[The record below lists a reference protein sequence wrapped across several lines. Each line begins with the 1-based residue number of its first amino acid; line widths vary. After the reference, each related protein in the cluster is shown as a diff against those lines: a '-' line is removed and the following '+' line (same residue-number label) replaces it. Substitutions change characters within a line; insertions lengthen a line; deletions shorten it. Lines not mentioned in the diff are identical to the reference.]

1 MTTDLDIP
9 AVGARAAQILAQIEA
24 HPLYTHLTESSLKYT
39 CCWFTTTGYATIS
52 DWNVEQDSPKLAI
65 EGLRVLALKAA
76 VLEATGDEDRA
87 ELLVAA
93 PVDEMVHAIL
103 AQWNVMTRIQEDLGV
118 RFNHATDLEES
129 GYEVGGETDQLYAA
143 AGWGPKPMRYWLP
156 TSEVNRRLDVLG
168 RLYESIGIHGHGAST
183 RINFDGPVPA
193 SA

>member
-1 MTTDLDIP
+1 MTTELDIP
-9 AVGARAAQILAQIEA
+9 AIGARAAEILAQIQA
-24 HPLYTHLTESSLKYT
+24 HPLYPHLTESSLKYT

-52 DWNVEQDSPKLAI
+52 DWNVEQDSPKLAV

-76 VLEATGDEDRA
+76 VLEATGDEKRA

-103 AQWNVMTRIQEDLGV
+103 AQWNVMTKIQEDLRI
-118 RFNHATDLEES
+118 RFNHATDMEEF

-143 AGWGPKPMRYWLP
+143 AGWGAKPLRYWLP
-156 TSEVNRRLDVLG
+156 TSEVNKRLDVLG
-168 RLYESIGIHGHGAST
+168 RLYESIGIQGHGAATS
-183 RINFDGPVPA
+183 INFDEAATA